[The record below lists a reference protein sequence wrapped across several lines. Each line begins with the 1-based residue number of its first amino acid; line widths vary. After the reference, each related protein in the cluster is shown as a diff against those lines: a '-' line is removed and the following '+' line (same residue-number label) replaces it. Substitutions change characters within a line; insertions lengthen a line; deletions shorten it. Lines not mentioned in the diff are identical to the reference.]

1 MAVIITVR
9 GPSGSGKTTLI
20 EQVIPRLTARGL
32 RVGVVKHAHEGFN
45 LDQHGKDSQR
55 CWGAGAHAVLVAAP
69 QELFVRQRLPAPP
82 PATMNGGRAGSVAR
96 QAGSAWSRFSELRRL
111 LPQELDCVFI
121 EGFTRRVAAIDVPVA
136 VQVEIAQE
144 GVRLNGQPVRGD
156 HATAAIEEAVMSC
169 LSRDRVAA
177 ASREGRHGRRSPTT

>member
-1 MAVIITVR
+1 MAVVVAIQ

-32 RVGVVKHAHEGFN
+32 RVGVVKHAHEGFD

-69 QELFVRQRLPAPP
+69 QELFVRQRC
-82 PATMNGGRAGSVAR
+82 T
-96 QAGSAWSRFSELRRL
+96 WSRLSELLGL

-121 EGFTRRVAAIDVPVA
+121 EGFTHRVAAIDAPVA

-156 HATAAIEEAVMSC
+156 RATAAVEAAVTGR
-169 LSRDRVAA
+169 LNHDRVAVEPRA
-177 ASREGRHGRRSPTT
+177 GHHGRR